1 MSYVVPA
8 GVAPP
13 PPPFIAYDAVSAYDA
28 DVTVPAIRDAVINDA
43 VVANDADTERDAD
56 TANDELI
63 TLFEPYGPTTLEAV
77 TNEAVLT
84 NDALTEFNTY
94 DAVVENDAVVAL
106 DADVAN
112 ELEIAVTTYDAV
124 LAKLLLTAFSTY
136 EAVTAFEAQLD
147 VPNKLPV
154 TPADTFK
161 EPVMRWLPETITV
174 PIRVCVSFVASP
186 N

>member
-77 TNEAVLT
+77 TNEAV
-84 NDALTEFNTY
+84 
-94 DAVVENDAVVAL
+94 
-106 DADVAN
+106 
-112 ELEIAVTTYDAV
+112 
-124 LAKLLLTAFSTY
+124 
-136 EAVTAFEAQLD
+136 
-147 VPNKLPV
+147 
-154 TPADTFK
+154 
-161 EPVMRWLPETITV
+161 
-174 PIRVCVSFVASP
+174 
-186 N
+186 